1 MAKKNEESEQAE
13 LFPECT
19 PENKKK
25 LRRLLGKM
33 EEADAAKKEAR
44 KKYDEAEGAVI
55 EFIRDEEKV
64 MPDANGDY
72 HLRLDADE
80 TIIIGRGRAKV
91 SVKRVTNNESDDDAG
106 NDDDFPDAA
115 DGAEPELK
123 PRKGKAE

>member
-1 MAKKNEESEQAE
+1 MTKSKESEQEE
-13 LFPECT
+13 LFPECA

-33 EEADAAKKEAR
+33 EEADAAKKAAR
-44 KKYDEAEGAVI
+44 QSYDEVEQDVI
-55 EFIRDEEKV
+55 EYVRDELKV

-72 HLRLDADE
+72 RLRLDADE
-80 TIIIGRGRAKV
+80 TITIGRGKAKV

-106 NDDDFPDAA
+106 NDDDFPDAT